1 MIHEVVNYAEHLPFR
16 IHSITRKEIMDGYG
30 RRKDVL
36 EHWHRELE
44 IVYTFVGHAEHYIDG
59 KVYRADSG
67 SLFVTNS
74 ESIHKIVSDINIDEN
89 VDTVAIVLIINPE
102 FVEQLI
108 PNIKEMYFRTD
119 VHSENEKIDKI
130 MREFLEYSDHR
141 KSMEPYEEVKLLG
154 LMYELMYLICKDALA
169 SRKEAF
175 PINNEKNMERLRGIM
190 LYVNTH
196 YMEPIQQQRVAEK
209 FYFTREYFS
218 RFFRK
223 NTGMTFKEYLMKVR
237 VRAAKK
243 EILETEKSM
252 LEIAMDT
259 GFTDSR
265 SLIHAFK
272 EVYNIT
278 PYQFKKQNK

>member
-119 VHSENEKIDKI
+119 VHSEDEKIDKI

-141 KSMEPYEEVKLLG
+141 KPMEPYEEMKLQG

-190 LYVNTH
+190 LYVNAH
-196 YMEPIQQQRVAEK
+196 YTEPIQQQRVAEK

-278 PYQFKKQNK
+278 PYQFKKQNT

>member
-119 VHSENEKIDKI
+119 VHSEDEKIDKI

-141 KSMEPYEEVKLLG
+141 KPMEPYEEMKLQG

-190 LYVNTH
+190 LYVNAH
-196 YMEPIQQQRVAEK
+196 YTEPIQQQRVAEK

-265 SLIHAFK
+265 SLIRAFK

>member
-190 LYVNTH
+190 LYVMHIIWNQFNNKESQKNFILPENISH
-196 YMEPIQQQRVAEK
+196 DFFEK
-209 FYFTREYFS
+209 
-218 RFFRK
+218 
-223 NTGMTFKEYLMKVR
+223 
-237 VRAAKK
+237 
-243 EILETEKSM
+243 ILE
-252 LEIAMDT
+252 
-259 GFTDSR
+259 
-265 SLIHAFK
+265 
-272 EVYNIT
+272 
-278 PYQFKKQNK
+278 

>member
-119 VHSENEKIDKI
+119 VHSEDEKIDKI

-141 KSMEPYEEVKLLG
+141 KPMEPYEEMKLQG

-190 LYVNTH
+190 LYVNAH
-196 YMEPIQQQRVAEK
+196 YTEPIQQQRVAEK

-278 PYQFKKQNK
+278 PYQLKKQNK